1 MNKSDLQKAIL
12 VVISFVL
19 FLICLIGANR
29 LLPENC
35 YLFDDRIQGFL
46 CDGIDFNNPKPCP
59 ICEDD
64 RIVSVAQIMV
74 GFGVGFVFL
83 PFIVYAINDWQS
95 RSANQSKLF
104 D

>member
-1 MNKSDLQKAIL
+1 MNKSDLQNAIL
-12 VVISFVL
+12 IVISFVL
-19 FLICLIGANR
+19 FLVCLIGANR

-35 YLFDDRIQGFL
+35 YLFDDRVQGFL
-46 CDGIDFNNPKPCP
+46 CDGIDIKNPKPCP

-74 GFGVGFVFL
+74 GLGFGFLFL
-83 PFIVYAINDWQS
+83 PFIVYAVKDWQNSLAS
-95 RSANQSKLF
+95 RPKLF